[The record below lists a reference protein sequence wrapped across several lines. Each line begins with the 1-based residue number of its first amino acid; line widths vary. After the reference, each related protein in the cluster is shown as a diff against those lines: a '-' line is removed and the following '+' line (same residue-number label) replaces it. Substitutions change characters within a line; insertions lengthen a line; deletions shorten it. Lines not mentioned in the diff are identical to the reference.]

1 MGTLEEIEQQIA
13 VPGRDTPR
21 IISERPVDSSKSML
35 VNVLLGVAIF
45 IVGAGAIFFLYPK
58 SPKTASVTPAANPT
72 VTATAQV
79 PVKTTYQNPFDAATQ
94 YENPFQQDQ
103 NPFSNINQ

>member
-21 IISERPVDSSKSML
+21 ILSETPVDTSRSML
-35 VNVLLGVAIF
+35 LNVLLGLVILVIGGGTIF
-45 IVGAGAIFFLYPK
+45 MLYPK
-58 SPKTASVTPAANPT
+58 VHKSTSVTPVANPT
-72 VTATAQV
+72 VTAAAEV

-94 YENPFQQDQ
+94 YENPFQQSQ
-103 NPFSNINQ
+103 NPFSNISQ